1 MTNTHINSSSTVDDF
16 LQIDDDLKSSAM
28 SSDSSPRE
36 ITSEREL
43 DNPSATTKHTVITSP
58 WSRLLVIALPFGL
71 TFLAIFWLLNGIFN
85 PDSRDTTKTIEE
97 PKSSETKEQVEQ
109 TDGDVYAK
117 LALNQQEDELNKIN
131 QSKQEVKVNNKPVS
145 VASPP
150 TPTATP
156 VAQTQSYS
164 PRRYYVPSRTNPTI
178 SSPPRNQ
185 TLPRISNP
193 FRTVTP
199 KTETPTDVIAEFNRL
214 RSLGSYGKIAYT
226 PTSNNQQIS
235 TEVTSFQTPNTTQ
248 IKVQPLNSAYTT
260 QQTRPNFSNSTST
273 EIEKIRPRWL
283 ADSKSDKQIADG
295 NYLSQEN
302 QILQQRKTRYLVVGE
317 FANGVL
323 VTPVIKQQ
331 SENTRFQQQQA
342 SDDSKRYVARLTA
355 DLHDNYGNVAIDKGT
370 LLAVETLQI
379 DRGSYATVQVTSII
393 KDNTE
398 YPISSGAIS
407 VLGEG
412 GKPLLAKQ
420 FQDKGGEIAG
430 SDLTV
435 GLVSGLGQVGAILN
449 QSDSSNSVVNSATGT
464 FSSSTT
470 SNSQRNIGGAFL
482 QGAFGKLSDTI
493 GKRAEA
499 SNQQITARPNIWY
512 IPQGT
517 KITFLVNRSLE
528 LP

>member
-1 MTNTHINSSSTVDDF
+1 MSLKNEHENLTIDQILRFSEETNDG
-16 LQIDDDLKSSAM
+16 QRREKPEPE
-28 SSDSSPRE
+28 DSEEFPS
-36 ITSEREL
+36 ITR
-43 DNPSATTKHTVITSP
+43 HTVSTSP
-58 WSRLLVIALPFGL
+58 WSRLGIIAIPFGL
-71 TFLAIFWLLNGIFN
+71 GFLVIFYFLNGIFN
-85 PDSRDTTKTIEE
+85 PGRSPEAITAKADKTSPALE
-97 PKSSETKEQVEQ
+97 KVEQ
-109 TDGDVYAK
+109 KDGDVYAK
-117 LALNQQEDELNKIN
+117 LALNKQEDELNKIN
-131 QSKQEVKVNNKPVS
+131 QSKEEVFINNKPVS
-145 VASPP
+145 VAASPS
-150 TPTATP
+150 TPTARP
-156 VAQTQSYS
+156 VAQTQSSS
-164 PRRYYVPSRTNPTI
+164 PRRYYVPSRTNATL
-178 SSPPRNQ
+178 SSPPRDQ

-193 FRTVTP
+193 VRTVTP

-235 TEVTSFQTPNTTQ
+235 RETPNTTLL
-248 IKVQPLNSAYTT
+248 KVQPTNNVYTT
-260 QQTRPNFSNSTST
+260 QQIRPNFSNSTPT
-273 EIEKIRPRWL
+273 ETEKIRPRWS

-295 NYLSQEN
+295 NYLPQEN

-323 VTPVIKQQ
+323 VTSVVKQQ
-331 SENTRFQQQQA
+331 SENRFQQQQNP
-342 SDDSKRYVARLTA
+342 DDSKRYVARLTA
-355 DLHDNYGNVAIDKGT
+355 DLHDNYGNVAIHKGT
-370 LLAVETLQI
+370 IFTLVTLQI

-420 FQDKGGEIAG
+420 FQDKRGGIAG

-449 QSDSSNSVVNSATGT
+449 QSDSSSSVVNSATGT

-482 QGAFGKLSDTI
+482 QGAFGKLSDI
-493 GKRAEA
+493 IARRAET
-499 SNQQITARPNIWY
+499 SNQEITARPNVWY

>member
-1 MTNTHINSSSTVDDF
+1 MSLKNEPQNLTIDQILRFSEDTNDG
-16 LQIDDDLKSSAM
+16 QRREKPEPE
-28 SSDSSPRE
+28 DSEEFPS
-36 ITSEREL
+36 ITR
-43 DNPSATTKHTVITSP
+43 HTVSTSP
-58 WSRLLVIALPFGL
+58 WSRLGIIAIPFGL
-71 TFLAIFWLLNGIFN
+71 GFLVIFYFLNGIFN
-85 PDSRDTTKTIEE
+85 PGR
-97 PKSSETKEQVEQ
+97 SSEAITAKADKISPALEKVEQ
-109 TDGDVYAK
+109 KDGDVYAK
-117 LALNQQEDELNKIN
+117 LALNKQEDELNKIN
-131 QSKQEVKVNNKPVS
+131 QSKEEVFVNSKPVS
-145 VASPP
+145 VAASPP
-150 TPTATP
+150 PSTARP
-156 VAQTQSYS
+156 VAQTQSPS
-164 PRRYYVPSRTNPTI
+164 PRRDYVPSRTNSTI

-185 TLPRISNP
+185 ILPRISNP
-193 FRTVTP
+193 VRTVTP

-235 TEVTSFQTPNTTQ
+235 TGVTSFQTPNTTRIQ
-248 IKVQPLNSAYTT
+248 VQPPNSAYRT
-260 QQTRPNFSNSTST
+260 QQIRPNFSNSTPT
-273 EIEKIRPRWL
+273 EIEKIRPRWS

-295 NYLSQEN
+295 NYLPQEN

-323 VTPVIKQQ
+323 VTSVVKQQ
-331 SENTRFQQQQA
+331 SENRFQQQQNP
-342 SDDSKRYVARLTA
+342 DDSKRYVARLTA
-355 DLHDNYGNVAIDKGT
+355 DLHDNYGNVAIHKGT
-370 LLAVETLQI
+370 LLAVEPLQVNG
-379 DRGSYATVQVTSII
+379 GSYVSVQVTSII

-412 GKPLLAKQ
+412 GKPLLANPV
-420 FQDKGGEIAG
+420 QDQKGGG

-449 QSDSSNSVVNSATGT
+449 QSDSSSSVVNSATGT

-493 GKRAEA
+493 ARRAET
-499 SNQQITARPNIWY
+499 SNQQITPRPNVWY

>member
-1 MTNTHINSSSTVDDF
+1 MSLKNEHQNLTIDQILRFSEDTNDGQRREKPNRE
-16 LQIDDDLKSSAM
+16 
-28 SSDSSPRE
+28 DSEEFPL
-36 ITSEREL
+36 ITR
-43 DNPSATTKHTVITSP
+43 HTVSTSP
-58 WSRLLVIALPFGL
+58 WSRLGIIAIPFGL
-71 TFLAIFWLLNGIFN
+71 GFLAIFYFLNGIFN
-85 PDSRDTTKTIEE
+85 PGKSPEAITAKADKTSPALE
-97 PKSSETKEQVEQ
+97 KVEQ
-109 TDGDVYAK
+109 KDGDVYAK
-117 LALNQQEDELNKIN
+117 LALNKQEDELNKIN
-131 QSKQEVKVNNKPVS
+131 QSKEEVFIKNKPVS
-145 VASPP
+145 VAASPS
-150 TPTATP
+150 TPTTRP
-156 VAQTQSYS
+156 VAQTQSPN
-164 PRRYYVPSRTNPTI
+164 PRRYYVPSKTNQTI

-235 TEVTSFQTPNTTQ
+235 TEATSFQTPNTTRIQ
-248 IKVQPLNSAYTT
+248 LQPPNSAYTT
-260 QQTRPNFSNSTST
+260 QQTRPNFSNSTPT
-273 EIEKIRPRWL
+273 EIEKIRPRWS
-283 ADSKSDKQIADG
+283 ANSKSDKQIADG
-295 NYLSQEN
+295 NYLPQEN

-323 VTPVIKQQ
+323 VTSVIKQQ
-331 SENTRFQQQQA
+331 SENRFQQQQNP
-342 SDDSKRYVARLTA
+342 DDTKRYVARLTA
-355 DLHDNYGNVAIDKGT
+355 DLHDNYGNVAIHKGT
-370 LLAVETLQI
+370 LLAVEPLQVNG
-379 DRGSYATVQVTSII
+379 GSYVSVQVTSII

-420 FQDKGGEIAG
+420 FQDKKGGG

-449 QSDSSNSVVNSATGT
+449 QSDSTSSVVNSATGT

-493 GKRAEA
+493 TRRAEA
-499 SNQQITARPNIWY
+499 SNQQITARPDVWY

>member
-1 MTNTHINSSSTVDDF
+1 MSLKNESQNLTIDQILRFSEDTNDGQRREKPEPEDSEEFSS
-16 LQIDDDLKSSAM
+16 
-28 SSDSSPRE
+28 
-36 ITSEREL
+36 ITR
-43 DNPSATTKHTVITSP
+43 HTVSTSP
-58 WSRLLVIALPFGL
+58 WSRLGIIAIPFGL
-71 TFLAIFWLLNGIFN
+71 GFLVIFYFLNGIFN
-85 PDSRDTTKTIEE
+85 PGRSPEAITAKADKTSPALE
-97 PKSSETKEQVEQ
+97 KVEQ
-109 TDGDVYAK
+109 KDGDVYAK
-117 LALNQQEDELNKIN
+117 LALNKQEEELNKIN
-131 QSKQEVKVNNKPVS
+131 QSKEEVKVNSKPAS
-145 VASPP
+145 VAASPP
-150 TPTATP
+150 PPSTARP
-156 VAQTQSYS
+156 VAQTQSPS
-164 PRRYYVPSRTNPTI
+164 PRRYYVPSRTNSTI

-185 TLPRISNP
+185 ILPRISNP
-193 FRTVTP
+193 VRTVTP

-235 TEVTSFQTPNTTQ
+235 TDVTSFQTPNTTRVQ
-248 IKVQPLNSAYTT
+248 VQPPNSAYTK
-260 QQTRPNFSNSTST
+260 QQTRPNVSNSTPT
-273 EIEKIRPRWL
+273 QIEKIRPRWS

-295 NYLSQEN
+295 NYLPQEN

-323 VTPVIKQQ
+323 VTSVVKQQ
-331 SENTRFQQQQA
+331 SENRFQQQQN

-355 DLHDNYGNVAIDKGT
+355 DLHDNYGNVAIHKGT
-370 LLAVETLQI
+370 IFTVEPLQVN
-379 DRGSYATVQVTSII
+379 DGSYVSVQVTSII

-412 GKPLLAKQ
+412 GKPLFAKQ
-420 FQDKGGEIAG
+420 FQDNKGGG

-435 GLVSGLGQVGAILN
+435 ALVSGLGQVGAILN
-449 QSDSSNSVVNSATGT
+449 QSDSTSSVVDSATGT

-493 GKRAEA
+493 TRRAET
-499 SNQQITARPNIWY
+499 SNQQITPRSNVWY

>member
-1 MTNTHINSSSTVDDF
+1 MTNTQINSSSTVDDF

-28 SSDSSPRE
+28 ISDSSPRE
-36 ITSEREL
+36 ITSEGEL
-43 DNPSATTKHTVITSP
+43 DNPSVTTKHTVITSP

-145 VASPP
+145 VAASPP
-150 TPTATP
+150 PTARP
-156 VAQTQSYS
+156 VAQTQSLS
-164 PRRYYVPSRTNPTI
+164 PRRDYVPSRTNPTI

-235 TEVTSFQTPNTTQ
+235 TEATSFQTPNITRIQ
-248 IKVQPLNSAYTT
+248 VQPPNSAYTT

-295 NYLSQEN
+295 NYLPQEN

-317 FANGVL
+317 FANGIL
-323 VTPVIKQQ
+323 VTSVIKQQ
-331 SENTRFQQQQA
+331 SENRFQQQQNP
-342 SDDSKRYVARLTA
+342 DDSKRYVARLTA
-355 DLHDNYGNVAIDKGT
+355 DLHDNYGNVAIHKGT
-370 LLAVETLQI
+370 LLAVEPLQVNG
-379 DRGSYATVQVTSII
+379 GSYVSVQVTSII

-420 FQDKGGEIAG
+420 FQDKKGGG

-435 GLVSGLGQVGAILN
+435 GLVSGLGQVGTILN
-449 QSDSSNSVVNSATGT
+449 QSDSSSSVVNSATGT

-482 QGAFGKLSDTI
+482 QGAFGKLSDIITR
-493 GKRAEA
+493 RAET
-499 SNQQITARPNIWY
+499 SNQQITARPNVWY

>member
-1 MTNTHINSSSTVDDF
+1 MSLKNEHENLTIDQILRFSEDTNNTQRRERSNRE
-16 LQIDDDLKSSAM
+16 
-28 SSDSSPRE
+28 DSEEFPL
-36 ITSEREL
+36 ITR
-43 DNPSATTKHTVITSP
+43 HTVSTSP
-58 WSRLLVIALPFGL
+58 WSRLGIIAIPFGL
-71 TFLAIFWLLNGIFN
+71 GFLAIFYFLNGIFN
-85 PDSRDTTKTIEE
+85 PGRSPEATTAKADKTSPALE
-97 PKSSETKEQVEQ
+97 KVEQ
-109 TDGDVYAK
+109 KDGDVYAK
-117 LALNQQEDELNKIN
+117 LALNKQEDELNKIN
-131 QSKQEVKVNNKPVS
+131 QSKEEVKFNKKPVN
-145 VASPP
+145 VAASPP
-150 TPTATP
+150 TPTARP
-156 VAQTQSYS
+156 VAQTQSPS
-164 PRRYYVPSRTNPTI
+164 PRRYYVPTRTQLQI
-178 SSPPRNQ
+178 SSPRNQ
-185 TLPRISNP
+185 TLPRITNP
-193 FRTVTP
+193 VRTRTVTP
-199 KTETPTDVIAEFNRL
+199 QTEMPVDVNAEFNRL

-235 TEVTSFQTPNTTQ
+235 TEATSFQTPNTTRIQ
-248 IKVQPLNSAYTT
+248 LQPPNSAYTT
-260 QQTRPNFSNSTST
+260 QQTRPKFSDSTPT
-273 EIEKIRPRWL
+273 AIEKIRPRWSTNQV
-283 ADSKSDKQIADG
+283 ADS
-295 NYLSQEN
+295 NYLSQED

-342 SDDSKRYVARLTA
+342 PDDSKRYVARLTA
-355 DLHDNYGNVAIDKGT
+355 DLHDNYGNVAIHKGT
-370 LLAVETLQI
+370 LLTVETLLV
-379 DRGSYATVQVTSII
+379 DGGSYATVQVTSII

-420 FQDKGGEIAG
+420 FQDLGGGIAG

-449 QSDSSNSVVNSATGT
+449 QSDSGTSVVNSATGT

-482 QGAFGKLSDTI
+482 QGAFGKLSDI
-493 GKRAEA
+493 IARRAEA
-499 SNQQITARPNIWY
+499 SNQQITARTNVWY

>member
-1 MTNTHINSSSTVDDF
+1 MSLKNEHQNLTIDQILRFSEDTNDGQRREKPNRE
-16 LQIDDDLKSSAM
+16 
-28 SSDSSPRE
+28 DSEEFPL
-36 ITSEREL
+36 ITR
-43 DNPSATTKHTVITSP
+43 HTVSTSP
-58 WSRLLVIALPFGL
+58 WSRLGIIAIPFGL
-71 TFLAIFWLLNGIFN
+71 GFLVIFYFLNSIFN
-85 PDSRDTTKTIEE
+85 PSKSPEAITAKADKTSPALE
-97 PKSSETKEQVEQ
+97 KVDQ

-117 LALNQQEDELNKIN
+117 LALNKQEDELNKIN
-131 QSKQEVKVNNKPVS
+131 QSKEEVKVNNKPVS
-145 VASPP
+145 VTASPP
-150 TPTATP
+150 PSTARP
-156 VAQTQSYS
+156 VAQTQSPS
-164 PRRYYVPSRTNPTI
+164 PRRDYVPSRTQLQI

-185 TLPRISNP
+185 ILPRISNP
-193 FRTVTP
+193 VRTVTP
-199 KTETPTDVIAEFNRL
+199 KTETPVDVNAEFNRL

-235 TEVTSFQTPNTTQ
+235 RETPNTTRIQ
-248 IKVQPLNSAYTT
+248 VQPPNSAYTI

-295 NYLSQEN
+295 NYLSQED

-323 VTPVIKQQ
+323 VTSVVKQQ
-331 SENTRFQQQQA
+331 SENRFQQQQNP
-342 SDDSKRYVARLTA
+342 DDSKRYVARLTA
-355 DLHDNYGNVAIDKGT
+355 DLHDNYGNVAIHKGT
-370 LLAVETLQI
+370 LLAVEPLQV
-379 DRGSYATVQVTSII
+379 DGGSYVTVQVTSII

-398 YPISSGAIS
+398 YLISSGAIS

-412 GKPLLAKQ
+412 GKPLLANPV
-420 FQDKGGEIAG
+420 QDQKRGIAG
-430 SDLTV
+430 DDLTV

-449 QSDSSNSVVNSATGT
+449 QSDSGTSVVNSATGT

-482 QGAFGKLSDTI
+482 QGAFGKLSDI
-493 GKRAEA
+493 IARRAET
-499 SNQQITARPNIWY
+499 SNQEITARTNVWY

>member
-1 MTNTHINSSSTVDDF
+1 MSLKNEHQNLTIDQILRFSEDTNDGQRREKPNRE
-16 LQIDDDLKSSAM
+16 
-28 SSDSSPRE
+28 DSE
-36 ITSEREL
+36 EF
-43 DNPSATTKHTVITSP
+43 PSITKHTVTTSP
-58 WSRLLVIALPFGL
+58 WSRLGIIAIPFGL
-71 TFLAIFWLLNGIFN
+71 GFLVIFYFLNGIFN
-85 PDSRDTTKTIEE
+85 PGRSPEAITAKADKTSPALE
-97 PKSSETKEQVEQ
+97 KVEQ
-109 TDGDVYAK
+109 QDGDVYAK
-117 LALNQQEDELNKIN
+117 LALNKQEDELNKIN

-145 VASPP
+145 VAASPS
-150 TPTATP
+150 TPTARP
-156 VAQTQSYS
+156 VAQTQSPS
-164 PRRYYVPSRTNPTI
+164 PRRYYVPSRTNSTI

-185 TLPRISNP
+185 ILPRISNP
-193 FRTVTP
+193 VRTVTP

-235 TEVTSFQTPNTTQ
+235 TEATSFQTPSTTRIQ
-248 IKVQPLNSAYTT
+248 LQPPNSAYTT
-260 QQTRPNFSNSTST
+260 QQTRPNFSNSTPT
-273 EIEKIRPRWL
+273 EIEKIRPRWS
-283 ADSKSDKQIADG
+283 ANSKSDKQIADA
-295 NYLSQEN
+295 NYLPQEN

-317 FANGVL
+317 FANGIL
-323 VTPVIKQQ
+323 VTSVVKQQ
-331 SENTRFQQQQA
+331 SENRFQQQQNP
-342 SDDSKRYVARLTA
+342 DDSKRYVARLTA
-355 DLHDNYGNVAIDKGT
+355 DLHDNYGNVAIHKGT
-370 LLAVETLQI
+370 LLAVEPLQVNG
-379 DRGSYATVQVTSII
+379 GSYVSVQVTSII

-420 FQDKGGEIAG
+420 FQDKKGGG

-435 GLVSGLGQVGAILN
+435 GLVSGLGQVGTILN
-449 QSDSSNSVVNSATGT
+449 QSDSTSSVVNSATGT

-482 QGAFGKLSDTI
+482 QGAFGKLSDIITR
-493 GKRAEA
+493 RAEA
-499 SNQQITARPNIWY
+499 SNQQITPRPNVWY

>member
-1 MTNTHINSSSTVDDF
+1 MTNTQINSSSTVDDF

-36 ITSEREL
+36 ITSEQEL
-43 DNPSATTKHTVITSP
+43 DNPSVTTKHTVITSP

-97 PKSSETKEQVEQ
+97 PKSSENKEQVEQ

-145 VASPP
+145 VAASPP
-150 TPTATP
+150 TPTARP
-156 VAQTQSYS
+156 VAQTQSFS
-164 PRRYYVPSRTNPTI
+164 PRRYYVPSRTNSTI

-185 TLPRISNP
+185 ILPRISNP
-193 FRTVTP
+193 VRTVTP

-226 PTSNNQQIS
+226 PTSSNQQIS
-235 TEVTSFQTPNTTQ
+235 RETPNTTQ
-248 IKVQPLNSAYTT
+248 IQVQPTNSAYTT
-260 QQTRPNFSNSTST
+260 QQTRPNFSNSTPT
-273 EIEKIRPRWL
+273 EIEKIRPRWS
-283 ADSKSDKQIADG
+283 ANSKSDKQVTDG
-295 NYLSQEN
+295 NYLPQEN

-323 VTPVIKQQ
+323 VTSVVKQQ
-331 SENTRFQQQQA
+331 SENRFQQQQNP
-342 SDDSKRYVARLTA
+342 DNSKRYVARLTA
-355 DLHDNYGNVAIDKGT
+355 DLHDNYGNVAIHKGT
-370 LLAVETLQI
+370 LLAVEPLQV
-379 DRGSYATVQVTSII
+379 DGGSYVTVQVTSII

-420 FQDKGGEIAG
+420 FQDHKGGG

-435 GLVSGLGQVGAILN
+435 AGSNAI
-449 QSDSSNSVVNSATGT
+449 
-464 FSSSTT
+464 
-470 SNSQRNIGGAFL
+470 
-482 QGAFGKLSDTI
+482 
-493 GKRAEA
+493 
-499 SNQQITARPNIWY
+499 W
-512 IPQGT
+512 
-517 KITFLVNRSLE
+517 
-528 LP
+528 

>member
-1 MTNTHINSSSTVDDF
+1 MSLKNEHQNLTIDQILRFSEDTNDGQSRE
-16 LQIDDDLKSSAM
+16 KPE
-28 SSDSSPRE
+28 DSE
-36 ITSEREL
+36 EF
-43 DNPSATTKHTVITSP
+43 PSITKHTVTTSP
-58 WSRLLVIALPFGL
+58 WSRLGIIAIPFGL
-71 TFLAIFWLLNGIFN
+71 GFLVIFYFLNGIFN
-85 PDSRDTTKTIEE
+85 PGRSPEAITAKADKTSTTLEK
-97 PKSSETKEQVEQ
+97 VEQ
-109 TDGDVYAK
+109 QDGDVYAK
-117 LALNQQEDELNKIN
+117 LALNKQEDELNKIN
-131 QSKQEVKVNNKPVS
+131 QSKEEVKINNKPAS
-145 VASPP
+145 VAASPS
-150 TPTATP
+150 TSTARP
-156 VAQTQSYS
+156 VAQTQSPS

-178 SSPPRNQ
+178 SSPPRNP

-235 TEVTSFQTPNTTQ
+235 TEATSFQAPSTTRIQ
-248 IKVQPLNSAYTT
+248 LQPPNSAYTT
-260 QQTRPNFSNSTST
+260 QQTRPNFSNSTPT
-273 EIEKIRPRWL
+273 EIEKIRPRWS

-295 NYLSQEN
+295 NYLPQEN

-323 VTPVIKQQ
+323 VTSVIKQQ
-331 SENTRFQQQQA
+331 SENRFQQQQNP
-342 SDDSKRYVARLTA
+342 DDTKRYVARLTA
-355 DLHDNYGNVAIDKGT
+355 DLRDNYGNVAIHKGT
-370 LLAVETLQI
+370 IFTVEPLQV
-379 DRGSYATVQVTSII
+379 DGGSYVTVQVTSII

-420 FQDKGGEIAG
+420 FQDKKGGG

-449 QSDSSNSVVNSATGT
+449 QSDSTSSVVNSATGT

-493 GKRAEA
+493 ARRAEA
-499 SNQQITARPNIWY
+499 SNQQITPHKNVWY

>member
-43 DNPSATTKHTVITSP
+43 DNPSVTTKHTVITSP

-85 PDSRDTTKTIEE
+85 PDNRDTTKTIEE
-97 PKSSETKEQVEQ
+97 PKSSGTKEQVEQ

-131 QSKQEVKVNNKPVS
+131 QSKQEVKINNKPVS
-145 VASPP
+145 IAASPP
-150 TPTATP
+150 TP

-193 FRTVTP
+193 VRTVTP

-235 TEVTSFQTPNTTQ
+235 AEATSFQTPNTTRIQ
-248 IKVQPLNSAYTT
+248 VQPPNSAYTT
-260 QQTRPNFSNSTST
+260 QQTRPNFFNSTPT
-273 EIEKIRPRWL
+273 EIEKIRPRWS
-283 ADSKSDKQIADG
+283 ANSKSDKQIADG
-295 NYLSQEN
+295 NYLPQEN

-323 VTPVIKQQ
+323 VTSVVKLQ
-331 SENTRFQQQQA
+331 SENRFQQQQNP
-342 SDDSKRYVARLTA
+342 DDSKRYVARLTA
-355 DLHDNYGNVAIDKGT
+355 DLHDNYGNVAIHKGT
-370 LLAVETLQI
+370 LLAVEPLHVNG
-379 DRGSYATVQVTSII
+379 GSYVSVQVTSII

-420 FQDKGGEIAG
+420 FQDKKGGG

-435 GLVSGLGQVGAILN
+435 GLVSGLGQVGTILN
-449 QSDSSNSVVNSATGT
+449 QSDSSSSVVNSATGT

-482 QGAFGKLSDTI
+482 QGAFGKLSDI
-493 GKRAEA
+493 IARRAET
-499 SNQQITARPNIWY
+499 SNQEMTARPNIWY

>member
-1 MTNTHINSSSTVDDF
+1 MSLKNEHQNLTIDQILRFSEDTNDGQSREKPNRE
-16 LQIDDDLKSSAM
+16 
-28 SSDSSPRE
+28 DSEEFPL
-36 ITSEREL
+36 ITR
-43 DNPSATTKHTVITSP
+43 HTVSTSP
-58 WSRLLVIALPFGL
+58 WSRLGIIAIPFGL
-71 TFLAIFWLLNGIFN
+71 GFLAIFYFLNGIFN
-85 PDSRDTTKTIEE
+85 PGRSPEAITAKADKTSPALE
-97 PKSSETKEQVEQ
+97 KVDNK
-109 TDGDVYAK
+109 DGDVYAK
-117 LALNQQEDELNKIN
+117 LALNKQEDELEKIN
-131 QSKQEVKVNNKPVS
+131 QNQREVKVNNKPVN
-145 VASPP
+145 VAASPP
-150 TPTATP
+150 TPTARP
-156 VAQTQSYS
+156 VAQTQSPS
-164 PRRYYVPSRTNPTI
+164 PRRYYVPNRTQLQI
-178 SSPPRNQ
+178 SSPRNQ
-185 TLPRISNP
+185 TLPRITNP
-193 FRTVTP
+193 VRTRTVRTVTP

-235 TEVTSFQTPNTTQ
+235 TEATSFQTPNTTRIQ
-248 IKVQPLNSAYTT
+248 VQPTNSAYTT
-260 QQTRPNFSNSTST
+260 QQTRPNFFNSTPT
-273 EIEKIRPRWL
+273 EIEKIRPRWS

-295 NYLSQEN
+295 NYLPQEN

-323 VTPVIKQQ
+323 VTSVVKQQ
-331 SENTRFQQQQA
+331 SENRFQQQQNP
-342 SDDSKRYVARLTA
+342 DDTKRYVARLTA
-355 DLHDNYGNVAIDKGT
+355 DLHDNYGNVAIHKGT
-370 LLAVETLQI
+370 LLAVEPLQVNG
-379 DRGSYATVQVTSII
+379 GSYVSVQVTSII

-420 FQDKGGEIAG
+420 FQDKKGGG

-449 QSDSSNSVVNSATGT
+449 QSDSSSSVVNSATGT

-482 QGAFGKLSDTI
+482 QGAFGKLSDIITR
-493 GKRAEA
+493 RAET
-499 SNQQITARPNIWY
+499 SNQQITPRPNVWY

-517 KITFLVNRSLE
+517 KIIFLVNRSLE

>member
-1 MTNTHINSSSTVDDF
+1 MSLKNEHQNLTIDQILRFSEDTNDRQSREKPN
-16 LQIDDDLKSSAM
+16 QE
-28 SSDSSPRE
+28 DSE
-36 ITSEREL
+36 EF
-43 DNPSATTKHTVITSP
+43 PSITKHTVTTSP
-58 WSRLLVIALPFGL
+58 WSRLGIIAIPFGL
-71 TFLAIFWLLNGIFN
+71 GFLVIFYFLNGIFN
-85 PDSRDTTKTIEE
+85 PARSPEAITAKADKTSPTLE
-97 PKSSETKEQVEQ
+97 KVEQ
-109 TDGDVYAK
+109 QDGDVYAK
-117 LALNQQEDELNKIN
+117 LALNKQEDELNKIN
-131 QSKQEVKVNNKPVS
+131 QSKEEVKINNKPVS
-145 VASPP
+145 LAASPS
-150 TPTATP
+150 TPTARP
-156 VAQTQSYS
+156 VAQTQSPS
-164 PRRYYVPSRTNPTI
+164 PRRYYVPSRTNSTI

-193 FRTVTP
+193 VRTVTP
-199 KTETPTDVIAEFNRL
+199 KTETSTDVIAEFNRL

-235 TEVTSFQTPNTTQ
+235 TEATSFQAPSTTRIQ
-248 IKVQPLNSAYTT
+248 LQPPNSAYTT
-260 QQTRPNFSNSTST
+260 QQTRPNFSNSTPT
-273 EIEKIRPRWL
+273 EIEKIRPRWS

-295 NYLSQEN
+295 NYLPQEN

-317 FANGVL
+317 FANGIL
-323 VTPVIKQQ
+323 VTSVIKQQ
-331 SENTRFQQQQA
+331 SENRFQQQQNP
-342 SDDSKRYVARLTA
+342 DDSKRYVARLTA
-355 DLHDNYGNVAIDKGT
+355 DLHDNYGNVAIHKGT
-370 LLAVETLQI
+370 FLAVEPLQVNG
-379 DRGSYATVQVTSII
+379 GSYVSVQVTSII

-420 FQDKGGEIAG
+420 FQDKKGGG

-435 GLVSGLGQVGAILN
+435 GLVSGLGQVGTILN
-449 QSDSSNSVVNSATGT
+449 QSDSTSSVVNSATGT

-482 QGAFGKLSDTI
+482 QGAFGKLSDIITR
-493 GKRAEA
+493 RAET
-499 SNQQITARPNIWY
+499 SNQQITPRPNVWY

>member
-1 MTNTHINSSSTVDDF
+1 MSLKNEHQNLTIDQILRFSEDTNDEQSRE
-16 LQIDDDLKSSAM
+16 KPEPE
-28 SSDSSPRE
+28 DSEEFPL
-36 ITSEREL
+36 ITR
-43 DNPSATTKHTVITSP
+43 HTVSTSP
-58 WSRLLVIALPFGL
+58 WSRLGIIAIPFGL
-71 TFLAIFWLLNGIFN
+71 GFLAIFYFLNGIFN
-85 PDSRDTTKTIEE
+85 PGKSPEAITAKADKT
-97 PKSSETKEQVEQ
+97 SSALEKVEQ
-109 TDGDVYAK
+109 KDGDVYAK
-117 LALNQQEDELNKIN
+117 LALNKQEDELNKIN
-131 QSKQEVKVNNKPVS
+131 QSKEEAKINNKPAS
-145 VASPP
+145 VAASPS
-150 TPTATP
+150 TPTARP
-156 VAQTQSYS
+156 VAQTQSPS
-164 PRRYYVPSRTNPTI
+164 PRRYYVPSRTNSTI
-178 SSPPRNQ
+178 SSSPRNQ
-185 TLPRISNP
+185 ILPRISNP
-193 FRTVTP
+193 VRTVTP

-235 TEVTSFQTPNTTQ
+235 TEATSFQTPNTTRIQ
-248 IKVQPLNSAYTT
+248 VQPPNSAYTT
-260 QQTRPNFSNSTST
+260 QQTRPNFSNSTPT
-273 EIEKIRPRWL
+273 EIEKIRPRWS

-295 NYLSQEN
+295 NYLPQEN

-323 VTPVIKQQ
+323 VTPVVKQQ
-331 SENTRFQQQQA
+331 SENTRFQQQQNP
-342 SDDSKRYVARLTA
+342 DDSKRYVARLTA
-355 DLHDNYGNVAIDKGT
+355 DLHDNYGNVAIHKGT
-370 LLAVETLQI
+370 IFTVEPLQVNG
-379 DRGSYATVQVTSII
+379 GSYVSVQVTSII

-420 FQDKGGEIAG
+420 FQDKKGGG

-435 GLVSGLGQVGAILN
+435 GLASGLGQVGTILN
-449 QSDSSNSVVNSATGT
+449 QSDSTSSVVNSATGT

-482 QGAFGKLSDTI
+482 QGAFGKLSDI
-493 GKRAEA
+493 IARRAET
-499 SNQQITARPNIWY
+499 SNQEITARPDVWY

>member
-16 LQIDDDLKSSAM
+16 LKIDDDLKSSAM
-28 SSDSSPRE
+28 NSDSSPKE

-43 DNPSATTKHTVITSP
+43 DNPSVITKHTVITSP

-85 PDSRDTTKTIEE
+85 PNSRDAIKSIEE
-97 PKSSETKEQVEQ
+97 PKTSKTKEQVEQ
-109 TDGDVYAK
+109 KDGNFYAK
-117 LALNQQEDELNKIN
+117 LALNQQEDELSKIN

-145 VASPP
+145 VTASPP
-150 TPTATP
+150 TPTARP
-156 VAQTQSYS
+156 VARTQSYS

-178 SSPPRNQ
+178 SSPFRNQ

-193 FRTVTP
+193 VRTVTP
-199 KTETPTDVIAEFNRL
+199 QTETPVDVNAEFDRL

-226 PTSNNQQIS
+226 PTSNNQKIS
-235 TEVTSFQTPNTTQ
+235 TEATSFQTPNTTRLQ
-248 IKVQPLNSAYTT
+248 VQPSNSAYTT
-260 QQTRPNFSNSTST
+260 QQTRPNFSNSTPT
-273 EIEKIRPRWL
+273 AIEKIRPRWS
-283 ADSKSDKQIADG
+283 ANQVAHG

-302 QILQQRKTRYLVVGE
+302 QILQERKTRYLVVGE

-323 VTPVIKQQ
+323 VTSVVKQQ
-331 SENTRFQQQQA
+331 SENRFQQQQNP
-342 SDDSKRYVARLTA
+342 DDSKRYVARLTA
-355 DLHDNYGNVAIDKGT
+355 DLHDNYGNVAIHKGT
-370 LLAVETLQI
+370 IFTVEPLQV
-379 DRGSYATVQVTSII
+379 DGGSYVTVQVTSIV
-393 KDNTE
+393 KDNIE
-398 YPISSGAIS
+398 YPINSGAIS

-420 FQDKGGEIAG
+420 FQDKGGGIAG

-435 GLVSGLGQVGAILN
+435 GLVSGLSQVGAILN
-449 QSDSSNSVVNSATGT
+449 QSDFGTSVVNSATGT

-482 QGAFGKLSDTI
+482 QGAFGKLSDI
-493 GKRAEA
+493 IARRAEA
-499 SNQQITARPNIWY
+499 SNQQITARTNVWY

>member
-1 MTNTHINSSSTVDDF
+1 M
-16 LQIDDDLKSSAM
+16 
-28 SSDSSPRE
+28 
-36 ITSEREL
+36 
-43 DNPSATTKHTVITSP
+43 
-58 WSRLLVIALPFGL
+58 IALPFGL

-85 PDSRDTTKTIEE
+85 PDNRDPTKTIEE
-97 PKSSETKEQVEQ
+97 PKSSATKEQVEQ

-131 QSKQEVKVNNKPVS
+131 QSRQEVKVNNKPVS
-145 VASPP
+145 IAASLPPP
-150 TPTATP
+150 TARP
-156 VAQTQSYS
+156 VAQTQSLS
-164 PRRYYVPSRTNPTI
+164 PRRDYVPSRTNPTI

-193 FRTVTP
+193 VRTVTP

-235 TEVTSFQTPNTTQ
+235 RETPNTTRIQ
-248 IKVQPLNSAYTT
+248 VQPTNSGYTT
-260 QQTRPNFSNSTST
+260 QQTRPNFFNSTPT
-273 EIEKIRPRWL
+273 EIEKIRPRWS
-283 ADSKSDKQIADG
+283 ANSKSDKQIALG
-295 NYLSQEN
+295 NYLPQEN

-317 FANGVL
+317 FANGIL
-323 VTPVIKQQ
+323 VTSVIKQQ
-331 SENTRFQQQQA
+331 SENRFQQQQNP
-342 SDDSKRYVARLTA
+342 DDSKRYVARLTA
-355 DLHDNYGNVAIDKGT
+355 DLHDNYGNVAIHKGT
-370 LLAVETLQI
+370 LLAVEPLQVNG
-379 DRGSYATVQVTSII
+379 GSYVSVQVTSII

-420 FQDKGGEIAG
+420 FQDKKEGG

-435 GLVSGLGQVGAILN
+435 GLVSGLGQVGTILN
-449 QSDSSNSVVNSATGT
+449 QSDSTSSVVNSATGT

-482 QGAFGKLSDTI
+482 QGAFGKLSDIITR
-493 GKRAEA
+493 RAET
-499 SNQQITARPNIWY
+499 SNQQITPRTNVWY

>member
-36 ITSEREL
+36 ITSEQEL
-43 DNPSATTKHTVITSP
+43 DNPSVTTKHTVITSP

-85 PDSRDTTKTIEE
+85 PDSRDTTKTVEE

-131 QSKQEVKVNNKPVS
+131 QRRQEVKVNNKPVS
-145 VASPP
+145 IAASLPPP
-150 TPTATP
+150 TARP
-156 VAQTQSYS
+156 VAQTQSLS
-164 PRRYYVPSRTNPTI
+164 PRRDYVPSRTNPTI

-193 FRTVTP
+193 FRTFTP

-235 TEVTSFQTPNTTQ
+235 TEATSFQTPNTTLL
-248 IKVQPLNSAYTT
+248 KVQPPNSAYTT

-323 VTPVIKQQ
+323 VTPVVKQQ

-342 SDDSKRYVARLTA
+342 PDDSKRYVARLTA
-355 DLHDNYGNVAIDKGT
+355 DLHDNYGNVAIHKGT
-370 LLAVETLQI
+370 IFTVEPLQVNG
-379 DRGSYATVQVTSII
+379 GSYVSVQVTSII

-420 FQDKGGEIAG
+420 FQDKKGGG

-435 GLVSGLGQVGAILN
+435 GLVSGLGQVGTILN
-449 QSDSSNSVVNSATGT
+449 QSDSSSSVINSATGT
-464 FSSSTT
+464 FSSNTT

-482 QGAFGKLSDTI
+482 QGAFGKLSDI
-493 GKRAEA
+493 IARRAET
-499 SNQQITARPNIWY
+499 SNQEITARPNVWY

>member
-1 MTNTHINSSSTVDDF
+1 MSLKNEPQNLTIDQILRFSEDTNDG
-16 LQIDDDLKSSAM
+16 QRREKPEPE
-28 SSDSSPRE
+28 DSEEFPS
-36 ITSEREL
+36 ITR
-43 DNPSATTKHTVITSP
+43 HTVSTSP
-58 WSRLLVIALPFGL
+58 WSRLGIIAIPFGL
-71 TFLAIFWLLNGIFN
+71 GFLVIFYFLNGIFN
-85 PDSRDTTKTIEE
+85 PGRSPEAITAKADKTSPALE
-97 PKSSETKEQVEQ
+97 KVEQ
-109 TDGDVYAK
+109 KDGDVYAK
-117 LALNQQEDELNKIN
+117 LALNKQEDELEKIN
-131 QSKQEVKVNNKPVS
+131 QNQQEVKVNNKPVN
-145 VASPP
+145 VAASPP
-150 TPTATP
+150 TPTARP
-156 VAQTQSYS
+156 VAQTQNPS
-164 PRRYYVPSRTNPTI
+164 PRRYYVPNRTNPTI
-178 SSPPRNQ
+178 SSPRNQ
-185 TLPRISNP
+185 TLPRITNP
-193 FRTVTP
+193 VRTRTVRTVTP
-199 KTETPTDVIAEFNRL
+199 QAETPVDMNAEFNRL

-235 TEVTSFQTPNTTQ
+235 TQATSFQTPNTTRIQ
-248 IKVQPLNSAYTT
+248 VQPSNSAYTT
-260 QQTRPNFSNSTST
+260 QQTRPNFSNSTPT
-273 EIEKIRPRWL
+273 AIEKIRPRWSASQV
-283 ADSKSDKQIADG
+283 ADS

-323 VTPVIKQQ
+323 VTSVVKQQ
-331 SENTRFQQQQA
+331 SENRFQQQQNP
-342 SDDSKRYVARLTA
+342 DDSKRYVARLTA
-355 DLHDNYGNVAIDKGT
+355 DLHDNYGNVAIHKGT
-370 LLAVETLQI
+370 LLAVEPLQVN
-379 DRGSYATVQVTSII
+379 DGSYVSVQVTSII

-412 GKPLLAKQ
+412 GKPLLANPV
-420 FQDKGGEIAG
+420 QDKKGGITG

-449 QSDSSNSVVNSATGT
+449 QSDSTSSVVNSATGT

-493 GKRAEA
+493 TRRAET
-499 SNQQITARPNIWY
+499 SNQQITPRPNVWY

>member
-1 MTNTHINSSSTVDDF
+1 MTNTQINSSSTVDDF
-16 LQIDDDLKSSAM
+16 LKIDDDLKPSAM
-28 SSDSSPRE
+28 SSDSSPKE
-36 ITSEREL
+36 ITSEQEL
-43 DNPSATTKHTVITSP
+43 DSPSVITKHTVITSP

-85 PDSRDTTKTIEE
+85 PNSRDATKTIEE
-97 PKSSETKEQVEQ
+97 PRSSGNKEQVEQ

-145 VASPP
+145 VAASPP
-150 TPTATP
+150 TPTARP

-164 PRRYYVPSRTNPTI
+164 PRRYYVPSRTNQTI

-193 FRTVTP
+193 VRTVTP

-235 TEVTSFQTPNTTQ
+235 TEATSFQTPNTTQ
-248 IKVQPLNSAYTT
+248 IKVQPPNSAYTT

-283 ADSKSDKQIADG
+283 ADSKSDKQVADG

-317 FANGVL
+317 FANGIL
-323 VTPVIKQQ
+323 VTSVVKQQ
-331 SENTRFQQQQA
+331 SENRFQQQQNP
-342 SDDSKRYVARLTA
+342 DDSKRYVARLTA
-355 DLHDNYGNVAIDKGT
+355 DLHDNYGNVAIHKGT
-370 LLAVETLQI
+370 LLAVEPLQVNG
-379 DRGSYATVQVTSII
+379 GSYVSVQVTSII

-420 FQDKGGEIAG
+420 FQDQKGGG

-435 GLVSGLGQVGAILN
+435 GLVSGLGQVGTILN
-449 QSDSSNSVVNSATGT
+449 QSDSSSSVINSATGT

-482 QGAFGKLSDTI
+482 QGAFGKLSDI
-493 GKRAEA
+493 IARRAET
-499 SNQQITARPNIWY
+499 SNQEMTARPNVWY

>member
-1 MTNTHINSSSTVDDF
+1 MSLKNEHQNLTIDQILRFSEDTNDG
-16 LQIDDDLKSSAM
+16 QRREKPEPE
-28 SSDSSPRE
+28 DSE
-36 ITSEREL
+36 EF
-43 DNPSATTKHTVITSP
+43 PSITKHTVSTSP
-58 WSRLLVIALPFGL
+58 WSRLGIIAIPFGL
-71 TFLAIFWLLNGIFN
+71 GFLVIFYFLNGIFN
-85 PDSRDTTKTIEE
+85 PGRSPEAITAKADKTSPALE
-97 PKSSETKEQVEQ
+97 KVEQ
-109 TDGDVYAK
+109 QDGDVYAK
-117 LALNQQEDELNKIN
+117 LALNKQEDELNKIN
-131 QSKQEVKVNNKPVS
+131 QSKEEVFVNSKPVS
-145 VASPP
+145 VAASPP
-150 TPTATP
+150 PSTARP
-156 VAQTQSYS
+156 VAQTQSPS
-164 PRRYYVPSRTNPTI
+164 PRQYYVPSRTNSTI

-193 FRTVTP
+193 VRTVTP
-199 KTETPTDVIAEFNRL
+199 KTETPIDVIAELNRL

-235 TEVTSFQTPNTTQ
+235 TEATSFQAPSTTRIQ
-248 IKVQPLNSAYTT
+248 LQPPNSAYTT
-260 QQTRPNFSNSTST
+260 QQTRPNFFNSTPT
-273 EIEKIRPRWL
+273 EIEKIRPRWS
-283 ADSKSDKQIADG
+283 ANSKSDKQIADG
-295 NYLSQEN
+295 NYLPQEN

-323 VTPVIKQQ
+323 VTSVIKQQ
-331 SENTRFQQQQA
+331 SENRFQQQQNP
-342 SDDSKRYVARLTA
+342 DDTKRYVARLTA
-355 DLHDNYGNVAIDKGT
+355 DLHDNYGNVAIHKGT
-370 LLAVETLQI
+370 LLAVEPLQV
-379 DRGSYATVQVTSII
+379 DGGSYVTVQVTSII

-420 FQDKGGEIAG
+420 FQDKKGGIAG

-449 QSDSSNSVVNSATGT
+449 QSDSSSSVVNSATGT

-493 GKRAEA
+493 ARRAEA
-499 SNQQITARPNIWY
+499 SNQQITPRPNVWY
-512 IPQGT
+512 VPQGT

>member
-28 SSDSSPRE
+28 NLDSSPKE

-43 DNPSATTKHTVITSP
+43 DNPSVTTKHTVITSP

-85 PDSRDTTKTIEE
+85 PDNRDAIKSIEQ
-97 PKSSETKEQVEQ
+97 PKSSETKEEVEQ
-109 TDGDVYAK
+109 KDGDIYAK

-131 QSKQEVKVNNKPVS
+131 QSKQEVKVNNKPMS
-145 VASPP
+145 VAASPP
-150 TPTATP
+150 TPTARP

-178 SSPPRNQ
+178 SLPPPNQ

-199 KTETPTDVIAEFNRL
+199 QTKTPVDVNAEFDRL

-226 PTSNNQQIS
+226 PTSNNQKIS
-235 TEVTSFQTPNTTQ
+235 TEATSFQTPNTTRLQ
-248 IKVQPLNSAYTT
+248 VQPPNSAYTT
-260 QQTRPNFSNSTST
+260 QQTRDNFSNSTPT
-273 EIEKIRPRWL
+273 AIEKIRPRWS
-283 ADSKSDKQIADG
+283 ANQVADG
-295 NYLSQEN
+295 NYLSQED

-323 VTPVIKQQ
+323 VTPVVKQQ

-342 SDDSKRYVARLTA
+342 PDDSKRYVARLTA
-355 DLHDNYGNVAIDKGT
+355 DLHDNYGNVAIHKGT
-370 LLAVETLQI
+370 LLAVEPLQVNG
-379 DRGSYATVQVTSII
+379 GSYVSVQVTSII

-420 FQDKGGEIAG
+420 FQDKRGGIAG

-449 QSDSSNSVVNSATGT
+449 QSDSSSSVVNSATGT

-493 GKRAEA
+493 TRRTEA
-499 SNQQITARPNIWY
+499 SNQQITPRPNVWY

>member
-1 MTNTHINSSSTVDDF
+1 MSLKNEHQNLTIDQILRFSEDTNDG
-16 LQIDDDLKSSAM
+16 QR
-28 SSDSSPRE
+28 RE
-36 ITSEREL
+36 KANREESEEFPLITR
-43 DNPSATTKHTVITSP
+43 HTVSTSP
-58 WSRLLVIALPFGL
+58 WSRLGIIAIPFGL
-71 TFLAIFWLLNGIFN
+71 GFLVIFYFLNGIFN
-85 PDSRDTTKTIEE
+85 PGRSPEAITAKADKTSPALE
-97 PKSSETKEQVEQ
+97 KVEQ
-109 TDGDVYAK
+109 KDGDVYAK
-117 LALNQQEDELNKIN
+117 LALNKQEDELNKIN
-131 QSKQEVKVNNKPVS
+131 QSKEEVFINNKPVS
-145 VASPP
+145 VAASPS
-150 TPTATP
+150 TPTARP
-156 VAQTQSYS
+156 VAQTQSSS
-164 PRRYYVPSRTNPTI
+164 PRRYYVPSKTNATI
-178 SSPPRNQ
+178 SSPPHNQ

-193 FRTVTP
+193 VRTVTP

-235 TEVTSFQTPNTTQ
+235 RETLNTTR
-248 IKVQPLNSAYTT
+248 IKVQPTNSAYTT
-260 QQTRPNFSNSTST
+260 QQTRPNFSNSTPAA
-273 EIEKIRPRWL
+273 IEKIRPRWS
-283 ADSKSDKQIADG
+283 ADQAADG
-295 NYLSQEN
+295 NYLPQEN

-317 FANGVL
+317 FANGIL
-323 VTPVIKQQ
+323 VTSVVKQQ
-331 SENTRFQQQQA
+331 SENRFQQQQNP
-342 SDDSKRYVARLTA
+342 DDSKRYVARLTA
-355 DLHDNYGNVAIDKGT
+355 DLHDNYGNVAIHKGT
-370 LLAVETLQI
+370 LLTVEPLQVNG
-379 DRGSYATVQVTSII
+379 GSYVSVQVTSII

-420 FQDKGGEIAG
+420 FQDKKGGG

-449 QSDSSNSVVNSATGT
+449 QSDSSSSVVNSATGT

-482 QGAFGKLSDTI
+482 QGAFGKLSDI
-493 GKRAEA
+493 IARRAET
-499 SNQQITARPNIWY
+499 SNQEITARPNVWY

>member
-1 MTNTHINSSSTVDDF
+1 MSLKNEPQNLTIDQILRFSEDTNDGQSREKPNRE
-16 LQIDDDLKSSAM
+16 
-28 SSDSSPRE
+28 DSEEFPS
-36 ITSEREL
+36 ITR
-43 DNPSATTKHTVITSP
+43 HTVSTSP
-58 WSRLLVIALPFGL
+58 WSRLGIIAIPFGL
-71 TFLAIFWLLNGIFN
+71 GFLVIFYFLNGIFN
-85 PDSRDTTKTIEE
+85 PGRSPEAITAKADKTSPTLE
-97 PKSSETKEQVEQ
+97 KVEQ
-109 TDGDVYAK
+109 QDGDVYAK
-117 LALNQQEDELNKIN
+117 LALNKQEDELNKIN
-131 QSKQEVKVNNKPVS
+131 QSKSEVFVNSKPVS
-145 VASPP
+145 VAASPP
-150 TPTATP
+150 PSTARP
-156 VAQTQSYS
+156 VAQTQSPS

-199 KTETPTDVIAEFNRL
+199 KTETPIDVIAEFNRL

-235 TEVTSFQTPNTTQ
+235 TEVTSFQAPSTTRIQ
-248 IKVQPLNSAYTT
+248 LQPPNSAYTT
-260 QQTRPNFSNSTST
+260 QQTRPNFSNSTPT
-273 EIEKIRPRWL
+273 EIEKIRPRWS

-295 NYLSQEN
+295 NYLPQEN

-323 VTPVIKQQ
+323 VTSVIKQQ
-331 SENTRFQQQQA
+331 SENRFQQQQNP
-342 SDDSKRYVARLTA
+342 DDTKRYVARLTA
-355 DLHDNYGNVAIDKGT
+355 DLRDNYGNVAIHKGT
-370 LLAVETLQI
+370 LLAVEPLQV
-379 DRGSYATVQVTSII
+379 DGGSYVTVQVTSII

-420 FQDKGGEIAG
+420 FQDKKGGG

-449 QSDSSNSVVNSATGT
+449 QSDSTSSVVNSATGT
-464 FSSSTT
+464 FSSSAT

-493 GKRAEA
+493 TRRAEA
-499 SNQQITARPNIWY
+499 SNQQITPRKNVWY

>member
-1 MTNTHINSSSTVDDF
+1 MSLKNEHENLTIDQILRFSDDTNDTQSRE
-16 LQIDDDLKSSAM
+16 KSNRE
-28 SSDSSPRE
+28 DSEEFPL
-36 ITSEREL
+36 ITR
-43 DNPSATTKHTVITSP
+43 HTVSTSP
-58 WSRLLVIALPFGL
+58 WSRLGVIAIPFGL
-71 TFLAIFWLLNGIFN
+71 GFLAIFYFLNSIFN
-85 PDSRDTTKTIEE
+85 PARSPEAITAKAEKTSPALE
-97 PKSSETKEQVEQ
+97 KVDNK
-109 TDGDVYAK
+109 DGDVYAK
-117 LALNQQEDELNKIN
+117 LALNKQEDELEKIN
-131 QSKQEVKVNNKPVS
+131 QNQQEVKVNNKPVN
-145 VASPP
+145 VAASPP
-150 TPTATP
+150 TPTARP
-156 VAQTQSYS
+156 VAQTQSPS
-164 PRRYYVPSRTNPTI
+164 PRRYYVPNRTKLQI
-178 SSPPRNQ
+178 SSPRNQ
-185 TLPRISNP
+185 TLPRITNP
-193 FRTVTP
+193 VRTRTVKTVTP
-199 KTETPTDVIAEFNRL
+199 QTETPVDVNAEFNRL

-235 TEVTSFQTPNTTQ
+235 TEATSFQTPNTTRIQ
-248 IKVQPLNSAYTT
+248 LQPPNSAYTT
-260 QQTRPNFSNSTST
+260 QQTRPNFSNSTPT
-273 EIEKIRPRWL
+273 AIEKIRPRWSANQV
-283 ADSKSDKQIADG
+283 ADS
-295 NYLSQEN
+295 NYLSQED

-323 VTPVIKQQ
+323 VTPVVKQQ

-342 SDDSKRYVARLTA
+342 PDDSKRYVARLTA
-355 DLHDNYGNVAIDKGT
+355 DLHDNYGNVAIHKGT
-370 LLAVETLQI
+370 LLALVTLQI

-412 GKPLLAKQ
+412 GKPLIAKQ
-420 FQDKGGEIAG
+420 FQDLGGGIAG

-449 QSDSSNSVVNSATGT
+449 QSDSSSSVVNSATGT

-482 QGAFGKLSDTI
+482 QGAFGKLSDI
-493 GKRAEA
+493 IARRAEA
-499 SNQQITARPNIWY
+499 SNQEITARPNVWY

>member
-28 SSDSSPRE
+28 SSDSSPKE

-43 DNPSATTKHTVITSP
+43 DNPLVTTKHTVITSP

-85 PDSRDTTKTIEE
+85 PDSRDATKTIEE

-109 TDGDVYAK
+109 KDGDVYAK

-131 QSKQEVKVNNKPVS
+131 QSKQEIKVNNKPVS
-145 VASPP
+145 VAASPP
-150 TPTATP
+150 RPTARP
-156 VAQTQSYS
+156 VAQTQSFN
-164 PRRYYVPSRTNPTI
+164 PRRYYVPSRTNPI

-185 TLPRISNP
+185 TLSRISNP
-193 FRTVTP
+193 VRTVTP

-235 TEVTSFQTPNTTQ
+235 TEATSFQTPNTTRIQ
-248 IKVQPLNSAYTT
+248 VQPPNSAYTT
-260 QQTRPNFSNSTST
+260 QQTRPNFSNSTPT
-273 EIEKIRPRWL
+273 EIEKIRPRWS

-295 NYLSQEN
+295 NYLPQEN

-323 VTPVIKQQ
+323 VTSVVKQQ
-331 SENTRFQQQQA
+331 SENRSQEQQNP
-342 SDDSKRYVARLTA
+342 DDSKRYVARLTA
-355 DLHDNYGNVAIDKGT
+355 DLHDNYGNVAIHKGT
-370 LLAVETLQI
+370 LLAVEPLQV
-379 DRGSYATVQVTSII
+379 DGGSYVTVQVTSII

-420 FQDKGGEIAG
+420 FQDKRGEIAG

-449 QSDSSNSVVNSATGT
+449 QSDSTSSVVNSATGT

-470 SNSQRNIGGAFL
+470 SNSQRDIGGAFL
-482 QGAFGKLSDTI
+482 QGAFGKLSDI
-493 GKRAEA
+493 IARRAET
-499 SNQQITARPNIWY
+499 SNQEITAPPNVWY

-517 KITFLVNRSLE
+517 KIIFLVNRSLE